1 MCTEFQHLSYPV
13 LVINGLAYVLTYFI
27 AVVIAAICENDSKL
41 KDLINFGIYWKNYFR
56 ILCLGL
62 GLGSVTLA
70 LALHVSGLGLGYDT
84 SGLVNIPV
92 LSER

>member
-41 KDLINFGIYWKNYFR
+41 KDLINFGIY
-56 ILCLGL
+56 CLGL

-70 LALHVSGLGLGYDT
+70 LALHVSGLGLGLGYDT

>member
-41 KDLINFGIYWKNYFR
+41 KDLINFGFY
-56 ILCLGL
+56 CLGL